1 MVEFEGSKETSYIN
15 DDLPD
20 STDCHQSKPSKYQ
33 KPTYFRSIF
42 AGSRAPIDGQLP
54 LSQAEEAAL
63 RRVAELAVEEKT
75 GARALVTILE
85 KVGRWDVSES
95 PWDVMGIATR
105 VAEWG

>member
-1 MVEFEGSKETSYIN
+1 M
-15 DDLPD
+15 L
-20 STDCHQSKPSKYQ
+20 
-33 KPTYFRSIF
+33 
-42 AGSRAPIDGQLP
+42 PIDGQLP

-85 KVGRWDVSES
+85 KVGMSWGHFR
-95 PWDVMGIATR
+95 M